1 MEEKDR
7 LAKLYGGSLNYD
19 RIDVTNAADVDAV
32 IGLKHNGSSR
42 DTRSSDEQGSA
53 RQGYRARQ
61 RFFAGSLV
69 SVLL

>member
-1 MEEKDR
+1 MASIK
-7 LAKLYGGSLNYD
+7 
-19 RIDVTNAADVDAV
+19 ADGDAI

-42 DTRSSDEQGSA
+42 DTRSKSEQGSL

-69 SVLL
+69 LMLL